1 MKASTRH
8 NDPNHKTVTLIGR
21 ARALSGRVRWTG
33 IGLLLLAVTFAVWL
47 GLGVFQAKSSFEQAK
62 TSAERSKDALLS
74 GKSEEATRWA
84 ENAQFHAQRAR
95 SATHSPPWNI
105 VAAVPLLGSP
115 LKTTQQI
122 SDVVAGLA
130 NDILI
135 PGARLGSALS
145 PDKLI
150 DGDRINLKLLRA
162 EEASLSKLAT
172 AASKL
177 DAGAQEI
184 SSPAYLSLIRDARSQ
199 LQDQTSQL
207 AQLLG
212 NTAMA
217 AKLAPSMLGADGPRT
232 YLMAFQNNAEARGTG
247 GLLGGF
253 GVIRF
258 ENGTPTIDLLAPNT
272 ELDQATAKIDLGPDF
287 NQQYEFAN
295 PYTDYRNSN
304 LSPNFPYAARIW
316 KSMWEEQSGITVDGV
331 ITVDPVALSYLLGAT
346 GPVTLADGEVI
357 NQENVVELT
366 QSTAYSR
373 FKPLEPPDIP
383 PDPAGRWCSFGHCS
397 TTVYRAEQARINSEA
412 ASALRKKYLQAI
424 ATAVVKKVTGPLSAP
439 QKFLNALGRAAS
451 EQRIAVWSAHPSE
464 QAVLENTPL
473 AHMVPD
479 DSAPYAQVIINNLSG
494 NKMDYYLRREIEYA
508 ADGCDSDRR
517 NSTITV
523 KLSNIAAPGAAL
535 PEYVA
540 GLQGLAPWISL
551 KAPNGTM
558 VSSVRVLATKG
569 STLLSVTSNGERTQ
583 AITHRENGR
592 PSFEVQVAIPPGQSG
607 DLTFRLSEP
616 TSPGEPRVP
625 IQPLID
631 NVTPKVMVPTCPG

>member
-1 MKASTRH
+1 MKVSTRH
-8 NDPNHKTVTLIGR
+8 NALNDKVVSPIGR
-21 ARALSGRVRWTG
+21 FRGLPGGVRWTF
-33 IGLLLLAVTFAVWL
+33 IGFLLLAVTFAVWL
-47 GLGVFQAKSSFEQAK
+47 GLGVFQAKSSFERAK
-62 TSAERSKDALLS
+62 VSAEQAKDALLS
-74 GKSEEATRWA
+74 GESREATRWA
-84 ENAQFHAQRAR
+84 EDAQLHAHRAR

-105 VAAVPLLGSP
+105 IAAVPLLGSP

-130 NDILI
+130 DEILI
-135 PGARLGSALS
+135 PGAKMGSALS

-150 DGDRINLKLLRA
+150 EGDRIDLMLLRK
-162 EEASLSKLAT
+162 EEPRLSKLA
-172 AASKL
+172 AAAAKL
-177 DAGAQEI
+177 DAGAQAI
-184 SSPAYLSLIRDARSQ
+184 SSPVYLSLIRDARSQ

-212 NTAMA
+212 NTAIA
-217 AKLAPSMLGADGPRT
+217 AQLAPSMLGADGPRT

-258 ENGTPTIDLLAPNT
+258 DNGTPTIDLLAPNT
-272 ELDQATAKIDLGPDF
+272 KLEQATAKIDLGSEF

-304 LSPNFPYAARIW
+304 MSPNFPYAARIW

-346 GPVTLADGEVI
+346 GPVTLADGEVV
-357 NQENVVELT
+357 NKDNVVELT
-366 QSTAYSR
+366 QSIAYSR
-373 FKPLEPPDIP
+373 FKPLETTEIP
-383 PDPAGRWCSFGHCS
+383 PDPAGHWCSFGHCS
-397 TTVYRAEQARINSEA
+397 TAVFRAEQARLNSEA
-412 ASALRKKYLQAI
+412 ASALRKRYLQEI
-424 ATAVVKKVTGPLSAP
+424 ATAVVKKVTGPLPAP
-439 QKFLNALGRAAS
+439 RKLLDALGRAAS
-451 EQRIAVWSAHPSE
+451 EQRIAVWSAYPSD
-464 QAVLENTPL
+464 QKLLEETPL
-473 AHMVPD
+473 AHTVPN

-508 ADGCDSDRR
+508 ADGCDGDRR

-523 KLSNIAAPGAAL
+523 KLSNVAAPGAEL

-616 TSPGEPRVP
+616 TSAGEPRVP
-625 IQPLID
+625 VQPLID
-631 NVTPKVMVPTCPG
+631 NVTPKVVVPTCPG